1 MKKFL
6 YIIVPCMAFVLVVGQ
21 IVVTNE
27 LAGVGND
34 IRTLDAQIATL
45 TDEHDL
51 VSQEVASASSL
62 ISISQKAQAAGF
74 VAPKKTNIIAL
85 DDSSDVAVNPPAGRQ
100 VLPGNP
106 SVQ

>member
-6 YIIVPCMAFVLVVGQ
+6 YVIVPCMAFVLMVGQ
-21 IVVTNE
+21 IIVTNE

-34 IRTLDAQIATL
+34 IGSLDSDIAAL

-51 VSQEVASASSL
+51 LSQQVASASSL
-62 ISISQKAQAAGF
+62 TSISQKAVLAGF
-74 VAPKKTNIIAL
+74 VAPKKANVIAL
-85 DDSSDVAVNPPAGRQ
+85 DDSVDVAVI
-100 VLPGNP
+100 LPGRS